1 MLKNDRKIGS
11 VDGTI
16 VITIQNN
23 MEESSNIK
31 ENKYDIENQFC
42 SSCENVDGTGLQ
54 DNEHSKCIHDVE
66 SIKY

>member
-42 SSCENVDGTGLQ
+42 SSCENVDRTGLH
-54 DNEHSKCIHDVE
+54 DNEHSKCIHDM
-66 SIKY
+66 